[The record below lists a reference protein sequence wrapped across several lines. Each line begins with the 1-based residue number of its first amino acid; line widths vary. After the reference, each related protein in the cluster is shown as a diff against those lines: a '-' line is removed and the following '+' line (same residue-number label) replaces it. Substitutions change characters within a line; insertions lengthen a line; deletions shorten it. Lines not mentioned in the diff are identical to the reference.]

1 MRWTL
6 IVGTFLAGLGMSVA
20 GFVRGGE
27 GLACKVSGQLFC
39 ASDPLAEELL
49 YGGLAL
55 ISVALLSAVA
65 TLSRAARTP

>member
-1 MRWTL
+1 MRWKL
-6 IVGTFLAGLGMSVA
+6 IVAAFLAGLAVTVA

-39 ASDPLAEELL
+39 ASDALAEELL

-55 ISVALLSAVA
+55 ITVALLSAVA
-65 TLSRAARTP
+65 TLSRAGRTP